1 MSGARFLR
9 AVPLAPV
16 LFGAAILPISFLASA
31 DPDDPDEDT
40 EKESEKPET
49 AKGPTERE
57 KKILE
62 LFNASSK
69 EFDRGQI
76 LLSYNFES
84 RKDDEVLDWSPLDS
98 SLKSRIHWATSG
110 EMEFLR
116 EDEGYSLGPKLADGG
131 IVLADFGE
139 WKHKGVFLPDLEVN
153 VDMMNVAAPRAGTII
168 CSTFFSKKK
177 KLSLG
182 ASGGSQ
188 IMTLNGWKPSKP
200 HPKTEKVPVR
210 RLRQDLGYKLKGRTF
225 ESYLNGKK
233 AADSSTLSKFTD
245 GFDVGQVG
253 MAWSGSV
260 KVFVFGITIRG
271 RLDPDWVSEQLG
283 EKTDKAKPA
292 EKGKSGKDKAA
303 AR

>member
-1 MSGARFLR
+1 L
-9 AVPLAPV
+9 LAPV
-16 LFGAAILPISFLASA
+16 FLFGAAFLPISFLASA
-31 DPDDPDEDT
+31 DPDDPEEDT
-40 EKESEKPET
+40 EKESEKPEV

-62 LFNASSK
+62 LFNATSK

-84 RKDDEVLDWSPLDS
+84 RKDDEVLDWSPLDT
-98 SLKSRIHWATSG
+98 SLKSRIHWATTG
-110 EMEFLR
+110 EVEFLR
-116 EDEGYSLGPKLADGG
+116 EDEGGGYYTSRSPKLADGG
-131 IVLADFGE
+131 IVLCDFGE
-139 WKHKGVFLPDLEVN
+139 WRHKAVFLAELEVTA
-153 VDMMNVAAPRAGTII
+153 DLMNVAPPRAGTMI
-168 CSTFFSKKK
+168 CSTFYSKKK

-182 ASGGSQ
+182 ASGGAQ
-188 IMTLNGWKPSKP
+188 IITVNGWKLSKPP
-200 HPKTEKVPVR
+200 HPKAEKVPVR
-210 RLRQDLGYKLKGRTF
+210 RLRQAVGYKFNGRVF

-233 AADSSTLSKFTD
+233 AVDSSAVSKFTE

-253 MAWSGSV
+253 MAWNGSV

-283 EKTDKAKPA
+283 EKAEKAKPA